1 MAAAPAIKAI
11 ADITRHHAAVRP
23 EAPAM
28 IFEGR
33 ATSYRQLDRQAS
45 RIANGLIAEGI

>member
-1 MAAAPAIKAI
+1 MADAPPIGAI

-33 ATSYRQLDRQAS
+33 TTSYGLLDRRAS
-45 RIANGLIAEGI
+45 RIAT